1 VGGKMELYCDECTL
15 FPMYKIKVQT
25 LMDFNRAN
33 RFNIDRN
40 FPTKNDDFFTLEN
53 HQKQLLD
60 SLLNFERET
69 GYSFAIFLNKGK
81 KMIGKTSFYRVSGLN
96 YQDAYFS
103 IVIDF
108 RYQNRGY
115 GDRVLKTMI
124 RFAFETKRL
133 HRIACEVMPAN
144 KLFITLLEKNG
155 FVFEGTKRKKRQR
168 FGHLGR
174 SYDLC
179 SVESKRIAGSRQ
191 LFISQNVHDSFAEI
205 NLLFV
210 GNLSTKF

>member
-1 VGGKMELYCDECTL
+1 MKFIEIIAINETKFDIIMITNGGELWGKMELYCDECTL
-15 FPMYKIKVQT
+15 FPIYKIKVQT

-69 GYSFAIFLNKGK
+69 GYSFAVFLNKGK
-81 KMIGKTSFYRVSGLN
+81 KMVGKTSLYRVAGSN

-124 RFAFETKRL
+124 RFAFETKKL

-155 FVFEGTKRKKRQR
+155 FVFEGTKRKSVNI
-168 FGHLGR
+168 LGIWEDHMI
-174 SYDLC
+174 Y
-179 SVESKRIAGSRQ
+179 A
-191 LFISQNVHDSFAEI
+191 
-205 NLLFV
+205 LL
-210 GNLSTKF
+210 NPKE